1 MAVSLEMVDLGPGCN
16 DELACNYSSL
26 ATSDDGS
33 CVYAE
38 EGYDCD
44 GNPLVITG
52 CTDAIACNY
61 NGNANEDDGSCDYNE
76 SSSIIT
82 GPSEMWLVGLTLT
95 GTENEAYAA
104 DCEAD
109 GGVNPNCLLYTS
121 DAADD

>member
-1 MAVSLEMVDLGPGCN
+1 MGPEEALFWIDQIQDYTAPRMAVSLEMVDLGPGCN
-16 DELACNYSSL
+16 DELACNYSPL

-76 SSSIIT
+76 SSHHHYR
-82 GPSEMWLVGLTLT
+82 P
-95 GTENEAYAA
+95 
-104 DCEAD
+104 
-109 GGVNPNCLLYTS
+109 
-121 DAADD
+121 